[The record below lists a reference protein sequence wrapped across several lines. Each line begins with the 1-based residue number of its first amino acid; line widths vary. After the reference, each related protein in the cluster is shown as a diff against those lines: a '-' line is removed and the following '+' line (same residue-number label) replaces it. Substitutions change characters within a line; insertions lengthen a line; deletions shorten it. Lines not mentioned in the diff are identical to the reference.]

1 MNESQNIRKLKEN
14 IKLRKELSNIGICSF
29 IGPTGPRGLPGAN
42 INIKGSF
49 ESLEELKNVHPKGE
63 MGDTYLING
72 NLYYWDEENKM
83 WSNAGHI
90 GGPTGPKGEQGEIGP
105 IGPKGD
111 RGEIGPKGETGLQ
124 GPKGDQGE
132 IGPTGP
138 KGDRGEIGPKG
149 ETGLQG
155 PKGEQGEI
163 GPTGPKGDRGEIG
176 PQGPKGDPGEVA
188 AYGERYSNQNQRFSL
203 KANVETIIPLEQTG
217 PAIFTNYN
225 STYAIE
231 IKKYGT
237 YLINYFLNIATSTD
251 TNYTVNVK
259 ANGVKAPA
267 SVIKGEGKANSIS
280 SINGSTLF
288 ALTEDDEVTLVI
300 TTDQDT
306 DLIFD
311 GTINAKL
318 SVIKLD

>member
-14 IKLRKELSNIGICSF
+14 IKLRKKLSNIGICSF

-83 WSNAGHI
+83 WGNAGRI
-90 GGPTGPKGEQGEIGP
+90 GGPTGPKGEQG
-105 IGPKGD
+105 
-111 RGEIGPKGETGLQ
+111 L
-124 GPKGDQGE
+124 

-138 KGDRGEIGPKG
+138 KGDRGETGPKG

-155 PKGEQGEI
+155 PKGEQGLI
-163 GPTGPKGDRGEIG
+163 GPTGPKGDRGETG
-176 PQGPKGDPGEVA
+176 PKGPKGDPGEVA

-251 TNYTVNVK
+251 TNYIVNVK

-267 SVIKGEGKANSIS
+267 SVIKGEGKANLIS

-288 ALTEDDEVTLVI
+288 ALTEDDEVTLAI
-300 TTDQDT
+300 TTDRDT